1 MRCASPVGLLLV
13 SALVLAAC
21 GSPQKLTNYQEVA
34 TPITLTPKQI
44 ASIRAGVAK
53 GFADRDLR
61 AVKSRTHACRTDFDQ
76 RGRLWLYQRQEQF
89 GRDRG
94 RHAFSRPL
102 HGIGQRFRIHRDR
115 TGRQRH
121 RECGDVRG
129 LPALG
134 PGHQPWLSISSRS
147 RWGTSGPMV
156 AATCSSTAC
165 QGDVIT
171 AARSMRTGCPT
182 KPRYAP
188 CAAGWSARSCGLI
201 GADVRPDWSP
211 HVNKRRV

>member
-61 AVKSRTHACRTDFDQ
+61 AVNLGRMLAGRTSTSVVVCGYINGKSSSGETVGDTPF
-76 RGRLWLYQRQEQF
+76 
-89 GRDRG
+89 
-94 RHAFSRPL
+94 
-102 HGIGQRFRIHRDR
+102 HGLFMGLDNASGFHRDR

-121 RECGDVRG
+121 RECGNVRG

-134 PGHQPWLSISSRS
+134 SGHQPWLSISSWS

-188 CAAGWSARSCGLI
+188 CAAGWSAP
-201 GADVRPDWSP
+201 AAA
-211 HVNKRRV
+211 